1 MSILASCKTNA
12 YKKSDGTSYCA
23 FTIKDSL
30 NWFQAD
36 EACKLKGGRLPDIE
50 SVTQN
55 NEILKLKVLNWV
67 GTNSVAPFLVKSCFL
82 LLPLILLSTDGFA
95 RIFFSCHFMPWRGFK
110 LRRVTLRPGTFWRTL
125 YQLSHR
131 VEAFLWK
138 VIAKGFVENVTLHLF
153 SAIRFKHLAWCNW
166 SEKRRKV
173 EVGSFRWGTSFQ
185 SLRVWR
191 TQRRHPWQ
199 LLGDAAGQR

>member
-1 MSILASCKTNA
+1 
-12 YKKSDGTSYCA
+12 
-23 FTIKDSL
+23 
-30 NWFQAD
+30 
-36 EACKLKGGRLPDIE
+36 
-50 SVTQN
+50 
-55 NEILKLKVLNWV
+55 
-67 GTNSVAPFLVKSCFL
+67 
-82 LLPLILLSTDGFA
+82 
-95 RIFFSCHFMPWRGFK
+95 MPWRGFK
-110 LRRVTLRPGTFWRTL
+110 LRWVTLRPGTFWRTL

-138 VIAKGFVENVTLHLF
+138 VIAKGFVENVTLLLF

-191 TQRRHPWQ
+191 TQRWHPWQ
-199 LLGDAAGQR
+199 LLGDAAGQRQLGRQRLRGNIGRPCLRKTKQKEWIARTALDNTKQIFVVRIMIWSNWNKSELEQLSDWKFWANIF